1 MLTNANYIYI
11 VHMDLTPEFQGDF
24 GQMYQTEHQAHL
36 LKTPG
41 AVGGAL
47 FEIEDSSMA
56 VTRYA
61 SVYELE
67 DPKVMTTPEWKEQAT
82 KGKWP
87 KEILPFTTRRNRFLY
102 RRIPLTE

>member
-1 MLTNANYIYI
+1 MLTTAKYIYI
-11 VHMDLTPEFQGDF
+11 VHMDLTPEFKGDF

-41 AVGGAL
+41 AAGGAL

-56 VTRYA
+56 VTQYA

-67 DPKVMTTPEWKEQAT
+67 DPAVMASPKWREQAT

-87 KEILPFTTRRNRFLY
+87 TDILPFTTRRNRFLY